1 MNQLYDPQKLRE
13 FFEKE
18 YHQLHADKILF
29 DVAMASSPEVPNN
42 VVDFLN
48 YPLDLFEYA
57 KNLAYQEGYLKAKV
71 ELMEKLIEI
80 IDIEELGID

>member
-18 YHQLHADKILF
+18 YHQLQADKILF

-42 VVDFLN
+42 VVEFLN
-48 YPLDLFEYA
+48 YPLDLFEFA
-57 KNLAYQEGYLKAKV
+57 KKLAYQQGYLQSKV
-71 ELMEKLIEI
+71 DMLGKLIEI

>member
-18 YHQLHADKILF
+18 YHQLQADKILF

-42 VVDFLN
+42 VVEFLN
-48 YPLDLFEYA
+48 YPLDLFEFA
-57 KNLAYQEGYLKAKV
+57 KKLAYQQGYLQSKV
-71 ELMEKLIEI
+71 DILGKLIEI

>member
-18 YHQLHADKILF
+18 YHQLQADKILF

-42 VVDFLN
+42 VVEFLN
-48 YPLDLFEYA
+48 YPLDLFEFA
-57 KNLAYQEGYLKAKV
+57 KKLAYQQGYLQSKV
-71 ELMEKLIEI
+71 DMLGKLIEI
-80 IDIEELGID
+80 IDIDELGID